1 MGAVT
6 ANLDLTGVVFIYSLV
21 LPRDKGS
28 ATQCRMLK
36 REEVCGPELLP
47 KVSGELVSSLCF
59 EDILFRLQT
68 AHFWFLGLRFTPDL

>member
-1 MGAVT
+1 
-6 ANLDLTGVVFIYSLV
+6 
-21 LPRDKGS
+21 
-28 ATQCRMLK
+28 MLK